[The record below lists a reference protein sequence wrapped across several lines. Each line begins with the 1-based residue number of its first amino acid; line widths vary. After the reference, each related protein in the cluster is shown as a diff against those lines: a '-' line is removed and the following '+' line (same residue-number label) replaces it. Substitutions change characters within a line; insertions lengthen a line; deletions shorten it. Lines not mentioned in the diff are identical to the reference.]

1 MRDIGLIIAYNR
13 RINAAVDDRR
23 IEDAAKW
30 MCRLHKLE
38 NKNGVPVGSFRLR
51 EA

>member
-23 IEDAAKW
+23 IEDAAKGV
-30 MCRLHKLE
+30 CRLHKLE
-38 NKNGVPVGSFRLR
+38 NRHGVPVGSYRLR

>member
-1 MRDIGLIIAYNR
+1 MRDIGLIIAYNK

-23 IEDAAKW
+23 IRDAAKW

-38 NKNGVPVGSFRLR
+38 HKSKVPAGSFRLR
-51 EA
+51 EV

>member
-1 MRDIGLIIAYNR
+1 MRDVGLIIAYNR

-30 MCRLHKLE
+30 MCRL
-38 NKNGVPVGSFRLR
+38 
-51 EA
+51 

>member
-23 IEDAAKW
+23 IEAAAKW

-38 NKNGVPVGSFRLR
+38 NRNRVPMGSYRLR
-51 EA
+51 EV

>member
-1 MRDIGLIIAYNR
+1 MRDIGLIIADNK

-23 IEDAAKW
+23 IRDAAKW

-38 NKNGVPVGSFRLR
+38 HKNKVPAGSFRLR
-51 EA
+51 EV